1 MALATPVPAGGTSSD
16 DETLLRGSTLPESET
31 ALLRPVIESFLRR
44 HPEGDTAIIVRAA
57 ETATV
62 AHAGQRRRS
71 GEPYI
76 THPIAVSGIVA
87 DLGLDAQTVAAAL
100 LHDAV
105 EDTGITTEDIQR
117 DFGAA
122 VALIV
127 EGVTKLDRLQFDSKE
142 AQQAA
147 TVRKMLVAMADDWRV
162 LIIKLADRLHNMR
175 TLAVMPEWKQ
185 RRTAQQTL
193 DIYAPLAHRLGI
205 QEIKWQLEDLAFATL
220 HPKRYAEI
228 EQMVASR
235 APLRDDYLARVL
247 VALRDRLSASG
258 INAEVTGR
266 PKHLW
271 SIYEKMVV
279 RGKEFDDL
287 YDLVGIRV
295 IVESEKDCWAA
306 LGSIHAIWP
315 PVQGRFKDYINS
327 PKFNLYQSLHTTV
340 IGLDGDPIEVQIRT
354 HEMHRRAEYG
364 IAAHWGYKE
373 NPAATERP
381 PSATS
386 KSHKTDTA
394 ERRARTTKPAGSS
407 RPKSGG
413 SPKSSAGS
421 RAAETNGT
429 SATSAAPTAPASSGR
444 KKTAATTSGGQADV
458 LDRDK
463 KAAQLALAKETS
475 STTAEIE
482 WMQRIVDFQNE
493 TTDPIEFLEAL
504 KLDLEEDE
512 VYVFTPKGKVIA
524 LTASATPVDFA
535 YAIHT
540 EVGHRCIG
548 AKVNGRLVPLDT
560 TLNTADTVEIFTSK
574 SPTAG
579 PSRDWLGVVASSRAR
594 TKIRQWFSR
603 ERREDAMELGREELV
618 KELRR
623 EGLPVQKLAADGAL
637 TSLCATMNYADL
649 DALYAAIGDNRVS
662 ARAVCQR
669 LLRELRGG
677 TYEAQLPVTALQ
689 QPSPARPGRG
699 SSVGVYV
706 EGLDDLMVRLSR
718 CCTPVPGDEIVG
730 FVTRGRGVSVH
741 RSDCA
746 NAASL
751 ASRSRERLI
760 EVEWD
765 HRSSGVFVATLE
777 VVAIDRSRLLADVT
791 KVVAEHH
798 LNIVSA
804 HTQTDSDR
812 ISRMRF
818 DVELADPAH
827 LESVINLIRH
837 LDAVYDVYRILPG
850 KKD

>member
-1 MALATPVPAGGTSSD
+1 MALATPVPAEGTAGTGGAV
-16 DETLLRGSTLPESET
+16 LRGSSLPPAEAE
-31 ALLRPVIESFLRR
+31 LLGPVLDAFLRR
-44 HPEGDTAIIVRAA
+44 HPADDTSIIIRAA

-62 AHAGQRRRS
+62 AHAGQLRRS
-71 GEPYI
+71 GEAYI
-76 THPIAVSGIVA
+76 THPIAVAGIVA

-105 EDTGITTEDIQR
+105 EDTGVTTELIER
-117 DFGAA
+117 DFGPA

-175 TLAVMPEWKQ
+175 TLSVMPEWKQ
-185 RRTAQQTL
+185 RRTAEETL

-205 QEIKWQLEDLAFATL
+205 QEVKWQLEDLAFATL

-235 APLRDDYLARVL
+235 APLRDEFLARVL
-247 VALRDRLSASG
+247 VSVRERLAASG
-258 INAEVTGR
+258 LTAEVTGR

-279 RGKEFDDL
+279 RGKEFDEL

-295 IVESEKDCWAA
+295 IVESDKDCWAA

-340 IGLDGDPIEVQIRT
+340 IGLDGKPIEVQVRT

-373 NPAATERP
+373 NPGRPDRPGTGGGPTVDAAPAGLAVRP
-381 PSATS
+381 RKGRVKGGEGSRKDHPQ
-386 KSHKTDTA
+386 KSPGTDPTKRADVA
-394 ERRARTTKPAGSS
+394 ERDRRAERH
-407 RPKSGG
+407 
-413 SPKSSAGS
+413 
-421 RAAETNGT
+421 
-429 SATSAAPTAPASSGR
+429 
-444 KKTAATTSGGQADV
+444 
-458 LDRDK
+458 
-463 KAAQLALAKETS
+463 ALAKETS

-524 LTASATPVDFA
+524 LTANATPVDFA
-535 YAIHT
+535 YSIHT

-548 AKVNGRLVPLDT
+548 AKVNGRLVPLET
-560 TLNTADTVEIFTSK
+560 KLNSADTVEIFTSK
-574 SPTAG
+574 APTAG
-579 PSRDWLGVVASSRAR
+579 PSRDWLGIVASSRAR

-603 ERREDAMELGREELV
+603 ERREDAIELGREELI

-623 EGLPVQKLAADGAL
+623 EGLPVQKLASERAL
-637 TSLCATMNYADL
+637 AELAVTMNYADI
-649 DALYAAIGDNRVS
+649 DALHAAIGDNRIS
-662 ARAVCQR
+662 ARAVAQR
-669 LLRELRGG
+669 ILRELRGG
-677 TYEAQLPVTALQ
+677 VYEEQLPVTARQ
-689 QPSPARPGRG
+689 QPIAARPGRG
-699 SSVGVYV
+699 SAVGVYV

-741 RSDCA
+741 RADCA

-765 HRSSGVFVATLE
+765 HRSSGVFVATIE

-791 KVVAEHH
+791 KVVSEHH

-804 HTQTDSDR
+804 NTQTDSDR

-827 LESVINLIRH
+827 LESVLNLIRH

>member
-1 MALATPVPAGGTSSD
+1 MALATPVPAEGPTEGGD
-16 DETLLRGSTLPESET
+16 DLLVDSTLPAAEAELLAPVLT
-31 ALLRPVIESFLRR
+31 AFLRR
-44 HPEGDTAIIVRAA
+44 HPGDDTAMIVRAA
-57 ETATV
+57 ETATL
-62 AHAGQRRRS
+62 AHAGQTRRS
-71 GEPYI
+71 GEPYV
-76 THPIAVSGIVA
+76 THPIAVAGIVA

-105 EDTGITTEDIQR
+105 EDTGVTTEIIDR
-117 DFGAA
+117 DFGPA

-175 TLAVMPEWKQ
+175 TLSVMPEWKQ
-185 RRTAQQTL
+185 RRTAQETL

-205 QEIKWQLEDLAFATL
+205 QGVKWQLEDLAFATL

-235 APLRDDYLARVL
+235 APLRDEFLARVL
-247 VALRDRLSASG
+247 VAVRERLEASG
-258 INAEVTGR
+258 GNAEVTGR

-279 RGKEFDDL
+279 RGKEFDEL

-295 IVESEKDCWAA
+295 IVESEKDCWSA

-340 IGLDGDPIEVQIRT
+340 IGLDGKPIEVQIRT

-364 IAAHWGYKE
+364 IAAHWGYKVNTGRTE
-373 NPAATERP
+373 ASHGPRADTGGTAGVRAKRGKDAKAKAETSRKASGMTPAQRAEMVER
-381 PSATS
+381 
-386 KSHKTDTA
+386 DRRA
-394 ERRARTTKPAGSS
+394 ER
-407 RPKSGG
+407 
-413 SPKSSAGS
+413 
-421 RAAETNGT
+421 
-429 SATSAAPTAPASSGR
+429 
-444 KKTAATTSGGQADV
+444 
-458 LDRDK
+458 
-463 KAAQLALAKETS
+463 LALAKETS
-475 STTAEIE
+475 STTAEVE

-524 LTASATPVDFA
+524 LAANATPVDFA
-535 YAIHT
+535 YSIHT
-540 EVGHRCIG
+540 EVGHKCIG

-560 TLNTADTVEIFTSK
+560 KLNSADTVEIFTSK
-574 SPTAG
+574 AETAG
-579 PSRDWLGVVASSRAR
+579 PSRDWLHMVASSRAR
-594 TKIRQWFSR
+594 SKIRQWFSR
-603 ERREDAMELGREELV
+603 ERREDAIELGRDELI

-623 EGLPVQKLAADGAL
+623 EGLPIQKLASDHTL
-637 TSLCATMNYADL
+637 ATLAESMNYADV
-649 DALYAAIGDNRVS
+649 DALHAAIGDNRIS
-662 ARAVCQR
+662 ARAVTQR
-669 LLRELRGG
+669 ILRDLRGG
-677 TYEAQLPVTALQ
+677 VFEEQLPVTARQ
-689 QPSPARPGRG
+689 QPIAARPGKG

-706 EGLDDLMVRLSR
+706 EGLDDMMVRLSR
-718 CCTPVPGDEIVG
+718 CCTPVPGDEIIG

-741 RSDCA
+741 RADCA

-765 HRSSGVFVATLE
+765 HRSSGVFVATIE

-791 KVVAEHH
+791 KVVSEHH

-804 HTQTDSDR
+804 NTQTDADR

-827 LESVINLIRH
+827 LESVLNLIRH

>member
-1 MALATPVPAGGTSSD
+1 M
-16 DETLLRGSTLPESET
+16 
-31 ALLRPVIESFLRR
+31 
-44 HPEGDTAIIVRAA
+44 
-57 ETATV
+57 
-62 AHAGQRRRS
+62 
-71 GEPYI
+71 
-76 THPIAVSGIVA
+76 
-87 DLGLDAQTVAAAL
+87 
-100 LHDAV
+100 
-105 EDTGITTEDIQR
+105 
-117 DFGAA
+117 
-122 VALIV
+122 ALIV

-175 TLAVMPEWKQ
+175 TLSVMPEWKQ
-185 RRTAQQTL
+185 RRTAQETL

-205 QEIKWQLEDLAFATL
+205 QGVKWQLEDLAFATL

-235 APLRDDYLARVL
+235 APLRDEFLARVL
-247 VALRDRLSASG
+247 VAVRERLVASG
-258 INAEVTGR
+258 VNAEVTGR

-279 RGKEFDDL
+279 RGKEFDEL

-340 IGLDGDPIEVQIRT
+340 IGLDGKPIEVQVRT

-373 NPAATERP
+373 GGSRGRRLPRPAGRHRGHGHQVEEVEGRQGQAGEEGPDDDPAQRAEMVER
-381 PSATS
+381 
-386 KSHKTDTA
+386 DRRA
-394 ERRARTTKPAGSS
+394 ER
-407 RPKSGG
+407 
-413 SPKSSAGS
+413 
-421 RAAETNGT
+421 
-429 SATSAAPTAPASSGR
+429 
-444 KKTAATTSGGQADV
+444 
-458 LDRDK
+458 
-463 KAAQLALAKETS
+463 LALAKETS

-524 LTASATPVDFA
+524 LAANATPVDFA
-535 YAIHT
+535 YSIHT
-540 EVGHRCIG
+540 EVGHKCIG

-560 TLNTADTVEIFTSK
+560 RLNSADTVEIFTSK
-574 SPTAG
+574 AETAG
-579 PSRDWLGVVASSRAR
+579 PSRDWLHMVASSRAR
-594 TKIRQWFSR
+594 SKIRQWFSR
-603 ERREDAMELGREELV
+603 ERREDAIELGRDELI

-623 EGLPVQKLAADGAL
+623 EGLPVQKLASDNTLGTLAE
-637 TSLCATMNYADL
+637 SMNYAD
-649 DALYAAIGDNRVS
+649 VES
-662 ARAVCQR
+662 
-669 LLRELRGG
+669 LLRGHRR
-677 TYEAQLPVTALQ
+677 
-689 QPSPARPGRG
+689 QPDQRPGRDPADPAG
-699 SSVGVYV
+699 PAGR
-706 EGLDDLMVRLSR
+706 GLRGAAPGHRPPAAPGRPAGTGQLGRRLR
-718 CCTPVPGDEIVG
+718 RGPRRHDGAPVAVLHPGAGRRDH
-730 FVTRGRGVSVH
+730 RLRDPGRGVSVH
-741 RSDCA
+741 RADCA

-765 HRSSGVFVATLE
+765 HRSSSVFVATIE

-791 KVVAEHH
+791 KVVSEHH

-804 HTQTDSDR
+804 NTQTDADR

-827 LESVINLIRH
+827 LESVLNLIRH

>member
-1 MALATPVPAGGTSSD
+1 MALATPVPA
-16 DETLLRGSTLPESET
+16 EGSTDAVDDTLAGSSLPAAEAE
-31 ALLRPVIESFLRR
+31 LLVPVLNAFLRR
-44 HPEGDTAIIVRAA
+44 HPGDDTSMIVRAA
-57 ETATV
+57 ETATL
-62 AHAGQRRRS
+62 AHAGQTRRS

-76 THPIAVSGIVA
+76 THPIAVAGIVA

-105 EDTGITTEDIQR
+105 EDTGVTTEIIDR
-117 DFGAA
+117 DFGAD

-175 TLAVMPEWKQ
+175 TLSVMPEWKQ
-185 RRTAQQTL
+185 RRTAQETL

-205 QEIKWQLEDLAFATL
+205 QGVKWQLEDLAFATL

-235 APLRDDYLARVL
+235 APLRDEFLARVL
-247 VALRDRLSASG
+247 VAVRERLDSSAVT
-258 INAEVTGR
+258 AEVTGR

-279 RGKEFDDL
+279 RGKEFDEL

-340 IGLDGDPIEVQIRT
+340 IGLDGKPIEVQVRT

-373 NPAATERP
+373 GGGRSEGSHGPRADTGGTGTRTKKGKDAKAKSEKKASGMTPAQRAEMVER
-381 PSATS
+381 
-386 KSHKTDTA
+386 DRRA
-394 ERRARTTKPAGSS
+394 ER
-407 RPKSGG
+407 
-413 SPKSSAGS
+413 
-421 RAAETNGT
+421 
-429 SATSAAPTAPASSGR
+429 
-444 KKTAATTSGGQADV
+444 
-458 LDRDK
+458 
-463 KAAQLALAKETS
+463 LALAKETS

-524 LTASATPVDFA
+524 LAANATPVDFA
-535 YAIHT
+535 YSIHT
-540 EVGHRCIG
+540 EVGHKCIG

-560 TLNTADTVEIFTSK
+560 RLNSADTVEIFTSK
-574 SPTAG
+574 AETAG
-579 PSRDWLGVVASSRAR
+579 PSRDWLHMVASSRAR
-594 TKIRQWFSR
+594 SKIRQWFSR
-603 ERREDAMELGREELV
+603 ERREDAIELGRDELI

-623 EGLPVQKLAADGAL
+623 EGLPIQKLVSDHTL
-637 TSLCATMNYADL
+637 TTLAESMNYADVE
-649 DALYAAIGDNRVS
+649 ALHAAIGDNRIS
-662 ARAVCQR
+662 ARAVTQR
-669 LLRELRGG
+669 ILRDLRGG
-677 TYEAQLPVTALQ
+677 VYEEQLPVTARQ
-689 QPSPARPGRG
+689 QPIAARPGKG

-706 EGLDDLMVRLSR
+706 EGLDDMMVRLSR
-718 CCTPVPGDEIVG
+718 CCTPVPGDEIIG

-741 RSDCA
+741 RADCA

-765 HRSSGVFVATLE
+765 HRSSSVFVATIE

-791 KVVAEHH
+791 KVVSEHH

-804 HTQTDSDR
+804 NTQTDADR

-827 LESVINLIRH
+827 LESVLNLIRH

>member
-1 MALATPVPAGGTSSD
+1 MALATPVPAEGAADPGEEYLVGSSLPR
-16 DETLLRGSTLPESET
+16 DEA
-31 ALLRPVIESFLRR
+31 ALLLPVIHSFLRR
-44 HPEGDTAIIVRAA
+44 HPGDDTSLIVRAA

-62 AHAGQRRRS
+62 AHAGQLRRS

-76 THPIAVSGIVA
+76 THPIAVAGIVA
-87 DLGLDAQTVAAAL
+87 DLGLDAMTVAAAL

-105 EDTGITTEDIQR
+105 EDTGVTTEVIDR
-117 DFGAA
+117 DFGPA

-127 EGVTKLDRLQFDSKE
+127 DGVTKLDRLQFDSKE

-147 TVRKMLVAMADDWRV
+147 TVRKMLVAMANDWRV

-185 RRTAQQTL
+185 RRSAQETL

-205 QEIKWQLEDLAFATL
+205 QEVRWQLEDLAFATL

-235 APLRDDYLARVL
+235 APLRDEFLARVL
-247 VALRDRLSASG
+247 VSVRERLGASG
-258 INAEVTGR
+258 ISAEVTGR

-340 IGLDGDPIEVQIRT
+340 IGLDGKPIEVQVRT

-373 NPAATERP
+373 NPGRPDRGTGPVNAAKDTGTG
-381 PSATS
+381 PSA
-386 KSHKTDTA
+386 A
-394 ERRARTTKPAGSS
+394 
-407 RPKSGG
+407 
-413 SPKSSAGS
+413 
-421 RAAETNGT
+421 NGT
-429 SATSAAPTAPASSGR
+429 KSRGA
-444 KKTAATTSGGQADV
+444 
-458 LDRDK
+458 K
-463 KAAQLALAKETS
+463 KAARKSLASGTGTAKKDGAKRGTSMTSAQRAELAERDRRAERLALAKETS

-524 LTASATPVDFA
+524 LTANSTPVDFA
-535 YAIHT
+535 YTIHT

-560 TLNTADTVEIFTSK
+560 RLNSADTVEIFTSK
-574 SPTAG
+574 APTAG
-579 PSRDWLGVVASSRAR
+579 PSRDWLGMVASSRAR

-603 ERREDAMELGREELV
+603 ERREDAIEFGREELI

-623 EGLPVQKLAADGAL
+623 EGLPVQKLASEHAL
-637 TSLCATMNYADL
+637 DAVAAAMNYADR
-649 DALYAAIGDNRVS
+649 DALHAAIGDNRVS
-662 ARAVCQR
+662 ARAVAQR
-669 LLRELRGG
+669 ILRDLRGG
-677 TYEAQLPVTALQ
+677 VYEEQLPVTARQ
-689 QPSPARPGRG
+689 QPTAPRPGRG
-699 SSVGVYV
+699 SAVGVYV

-741 RSDCA
+741 RADCA

-760 EVEWD
+760 EVEWE
-765 HRSSGVFVATLE
+765 HRSSGVFVATIE
-777 VVAIDRSRLLADVT
+777 VVAIDRSRLLTDVT
-791 KVVAEHH
+791 KVVSEHH

-804 HTQTDSDR
+804 NTQTDSDR

-827 LESVINLIRH
+827 LESVLNLIRH

>member
-1 MALATPVPAGGTSSD
+1 MALATPVPAEGTAGTGGA
-16 DETLLRGSTLPESET
+16 LLRGSSLPPAE
-31 ALLRPVIESFLRR
+31 ADLLGPVLEPFLRR
-44 HPEGDTAIIVRAA
+44 HPDDDTSIIVRAA

-62 AHAGQRRRS
+62 AHAGQLRRS
-71 GEPYI
+71 GEAYI
-76 THPIAVSGIVA
+76 THPIAVAGIVA

-105 EDTGITTEDIQR
+105 EDTGVTTELIER
-117 DFGAA
+117 DFGPS

-175 TLAVMPEWKQ
+175 TLSVMPEWKQ
-185 RRTAQQTL
+185 RRTAQETL

-205 QEIKWQLEDLAFATL
+205 QEVKWQLEDLAFATL

-228 EQMVASR
+228 EQMVATR
-235 APLRDDYLARVL
+235 APLRDEFLARVL
-247 VALRDRLSASG
+247 VSVRERLAASG
-258 INAEVTGR
+258 LTAEVTGR

-279 RGKEFDDL
+279 RGKEFDEL

-295 IVESEKDCWAA
+295 IVESDKDCWAA

-340 IGLDGDPIEVQIRT
+340 IGLDGKPIEVQVRT

-373 NPAATERP
+373 NPGRPDRPGAGAGPAVDPGPGGVAVRPRKGRIKKGDAGRKDHVQKSPGTTPAARADLVER
-381 PSATS
+381 
-386 KSHKTDTA
+386 DRRA
-394 ERRARTTKPAGSS
+394 ERH
-407 RPKSGG
+407 
-413 SPKSSAGS
+413 
-421 RAAETNGT
+421 
-429 SATSAAPTAPASSGR
+429 
-444 KKTAATTSGGQADV
+444 
-458 LDRDK
+458 
-463 KAAQLALAKETS
+463 ALAKETS

-524 LTASATPVDFA
+524 LTANATPVDFA
-535 YAIHT
+535 YSIHT

-548 AKVNGRLVPLDT
+548 AKVNGRLVPLET
-560 TLNTADTVEIFTSK
+560 KLNSADTVEIFTSK
-574 SPTAG
+574 APTAG
-579 PSRDWLGVVASSRAR
+579 PSRDWLGIVASSRAR

-603 ERREDAMELGREELV
+603 ERREDAIELGREELI

-623 EGLPVQKLAADGAL
+623 EGLPVQKLASERAL
-637 TSLCATMNYADL
+637 AELAVTMNYADI
-649 DALYAAIGDNRVS
+649 DALHAAIGDNRIS
-662 ARAVCQR
+662 ARAVAQR
-669 LLRELRGG
+669 ILRDLRGG
-677 TYEAQLPVTALQ
+677 VYEEQLPVTARQ
-689 QPSPARPGRG
+689 QPTASRPGRG
-699 SSVGVYV
+699 SAVGVYV

-741 RSDCA
+741 RADCA

-765 HRSSGVFVATLE
+765 HRSSGVFVATIE

-791 KVVAEHH
+791 RVVSEHH

-804 HTQTDSDR
+804 NTQTDSDR

-827 LESVINLIRH
+827 LESVLNLIRH

>member
-1 MALATPVPAGGTSSD
+1 MALAAPVPAGGTSTAGHD
-16 DETLLRGSTLPESET
+16 YLEGSSLPPDVA
-31 ALLRPVIESFLRR
+31 ALLVPVIESLLRR
-44 HPEGDTAIIVRAA
+44 HPDEDTALIVRAA
-57 ETATV
+57 ETASV
-62 AHAGQRRRS
+62 AHAGQLRRS
-71 GEPYI
+71 GEPYV
-76 THPIAVSGIVA
+76 THPVAVAGIVA

-105 EDTGITTEDIQR
+105 EDTGVTTEVLER
-117 DFGAA
+117 DFGPS

-127 EGVTKLDRLQFDSKE
+127 DGVTKLDRLQFDSKE

-147 TVRKMLVAMADDWRV
+147 TVRKMLVAMANDWRV

-185 RRTAQQTL
+185 RRTAQETL

-205 QEIKWQLEDLAFATL
+205 QEVKWQLEDLAFATL
-220 HPKRYAEI
+220 HAKRYAEI

-235 APLRDDYLARVL
+235 APLRDEFLARVL
-247 VALRDRLSASG
+247 VAVRERLAASG
-258 INAEVTGR
+258 VNAEVTGR

-340 IGLDGDPIEVQIRT
+340 IGLDGKPIEVQVRT

-373 NPAATERP
+373 SPVRPERVLGPSGRPVREGGATIIDNRTRADKPAKEAKRGVGKVGKKEGRKGASGGVRRAGSP
-381 PSATS
+381 
-386 KSHKTDTA
+386 A
-394 ERRARTTKPAGSS
+394 ERD
-407 RPKSGG
+407 
-413 SPKSSAGS
+413 
-421 RAAETNGT
+421 
-429 SATSAAPTAPASSGR
+429 R
-444 KKTAATTSGGQADV
+444 K
-458 LDRDK
+458 
-463 KAAQLALAKETS
+463 AQLAALAKETS

-524 LTASATPVDFA
+524 LAANATPVDFA

-560 TLNTADTVEIFTSK
+560 RLSSADTVEIFTSK
-574 SPTAG
+574 APTAG
-579 PSRDWLGVVASSRAR
+579 PSRDWLSMVASSRAR

-603 ERREDAMELGREELV
+603 ERREDAIELGREELI

-623 EGLPVQKLAADGAL
+623 EGLPVQKLASEHAFDDVA
-637 TSLCATMNYADL
+637 AAMNYAGV
-649 DALYAAIGDNRVS
+649 DALHAAIGDSRIS
-662 ARAVCQR
+662 ARAVAQR
-669 LLRELRGG
+669 ILRDLRGG
-677 TYEAQLPVTALQ
+677 VYEEQLPVTARQ
-689 QPSPARPGRG
+689 QPIAPRPGRG
-699 SSVGVYV
+699 SAVGVYV

-741 RSDCA
+741 RADCA

-765 HRSSGVFVATLE
+765 HRSSGVFVATIE

-791 KVVAEHH
+791 KVVSEHH

-804 HTQTDSDR
+804 NTQTDVDR

-818 DVELADPAH
+818 DIELADPAH
-827 LESVINLIRH
+827 LESVLNLIRH
-837 LDAVYDVYRILPG
+837 LDAVYDAYRILPG
-850 KKD
+850 KRG